1 MRAVPRWG
9 YSGARIV
16 RGFLMSF
23 AFFPADPSEVIPLLL
38 LLLLSVQIDDGYG
51 FYEGAHTRDS

>member
-16 RGFLMSF
+16 RRFLVSF

-38 LLLLSVQIDDGYG
+38 LLLSVPIDDGYG